1 MDRSVRLVLPKMMV
15 RKLEGAGVYCQT
27 WVTAEKQA
35 RADRWVLRG
44 VESGGSTKEVGRYIS
59 FFAPDGERLP
69 WLQKMDRVGC
79 NGVHAVLVGA
89 ELVSVEM
96 ARIGQTYELLIVRH
110 TLGALS
116 AAKKPPIESTVLF
129 RGVDGQLSEELRKQ
143 GLAPEFF
150 SRSGEVKP
158 IPEAFCEAVKLVTA
172 AVACLNCKHSH
183 GLVERLVR
191 VTSPIVLPDWKHS
204 LAADSSPPGSEVES
218 AVGSVRKNQ

>member
-1 MDRSVRLVLPKMMV
+1 MDRSVRLVLPKMML

-27 WVTAEKQA
+27 WVTVEKQT

-59 FFAPDGERLP
+59 FFAPDGRRLP
-69 WLQKMDRVGC
+69 WLQKMDRVGS

-96 ARIGQTYELLIVRH
+96 ARIGQTYELLIVRYAP
-110 TLGALS
+110 GALTG
-116 AAKKPPIESTVLF
+116 AKKPQLESTVLF

-158 IPEAFCEAVKLVTA
+158 IPEAFGEAVKLVTA
-172 AVACLNCKHSH
+172 GVTCLNCKHSH
-183 GLVERLVR
+183 GLVERLSRDAEQV
-191 VTSPIVLPDWKHS
+191 VAI
-204 LAADSSPPGSEVES
+204 S
-218 AVGSVRKNQ
+218 AGGRD